1 MRPLCRFHLA
11 DMKNLEAAKR
21 SSAKECD
28 FFLVVCVV
36 TLSVEVLLI
45 VWTAG

>member
-1 MRPLCRFHLA
+1 
-11 DMKNLEAAKR
+11 MKSLEAAKS

-28 FFLVVCVV
+28 FFFLVVCVV